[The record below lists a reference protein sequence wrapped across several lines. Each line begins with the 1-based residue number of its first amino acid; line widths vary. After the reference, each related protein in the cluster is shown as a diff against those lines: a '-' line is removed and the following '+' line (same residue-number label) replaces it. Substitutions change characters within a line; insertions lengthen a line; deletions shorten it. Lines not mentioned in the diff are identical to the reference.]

1 MPVNIDVSKTN
12 VKKEGS
18 QIQIDNSPSSK
29 SDQSIDFEIQ
39 KNQKSNVNISIQ
51 PATALE
57 K

>member
-29 SDQSIDFEIQ
+29 SDQSIDFEVQ